1 METIKVGDCVIITN
15 FETNDEWSPH
25 YKGEISVIDRI
36 DYPFYYLA
44 NDDTTPFTKEQLSVI
59 STKYKF
65 YMIKCKEC
73 GSTNVKVDFSQ
84 VYTSMPA
91 MYGYVCQ
98 ECGESGYVNCGEAD
112 RNEFTC
118 EGYQIYPRPEIN
130 LNSNLNGETIDK
142 TDPTKNENRGTGG
155 LTGWICPKCGRCYSP
170 FTSMCSYCCNN
181 MNTITCYDGTF
192 ETNLDATVK
201 Y

>member
-1 METIKVGDCVIITN
+1 METIKVGDCVIITH

-44 NDDTTPFTKEQLSVI
+44 NDNTTPFTKEQLRVI
-59 STKYKF
+59 STKNKF
-65 YMIKCKEC
+65 NMIKCKKC
-73 GSTNVKVDFSQ
+73 NSANVKVNFGKIC
-84 VYTSMPA
+84 TSIPA
-91 MYGYVCQ
+91 KYEYKCQDCGEVGYVDCSSVDMNYFTSEGFQ
-98 ECGESGYVNCGEAD
+98 TYPMPDINIPNGIPNVEDKKEPKGEY
-112 RNEFTC
+112 
-118 EGYQIYPRPEIN
+118 
-130 LNSNLNGETIDK
+130 K
-142 TDPTKNENRGTGG
+142 GG
-155 LTGWICPKCGRCYSP
+155 LMGWICPKCGRCYSP

-192 ETNLDATVK
+192 ETNLDGTVR